1 MPIKRVVNRND
12 GHIYYVIESDGQ
24 TKTYVGVF
32 FVENYDQ
39 LVDHEGEWGL
49 WFVRDAAAD
58 DTGQHGDPTV
68 HEGWAMYAWDTQKR
82 VTKDDGSVVF
92 GGWRKV
98 AEQES
103 VDGPWGIDERI
114 LAQLVKKVDF
124 NLAIESL
131 KTRVST
137 LEVKAEEL
145 EAAINAINVVLAELQ
160 NAKHSHDNKDTLDDL
175 STENDKLKFRDTPV
189 AGYNYLYATR
199 IDGCLA
205 WRDPADKGTAAEP
218 IDNSMEVAKKFA
230 TTSAAYVGMTL
241 SVLENDGS
249 ITEFRMLE
257 DNEHRGPYR
266 AITSK
271 KFITDSPDGRKFYQ
285 REEDGGY
292 TELTASEAATCF
304 DDPTNELFY
313 TDYAVAPVF
322 VDTNIQEAFGG
333 AIFVSS
339 LPTASTAYDNKG
351 VWYPTDDDGDYEPNK
366 FYRSVNGQWVALGED
381 AQQTETVEGAKFI
394 SARILDDVEMP
405 FKRFEFYWQ
414 EPTDST
420 ENKVFWK
427 KTTLVRKHGSAPESI
442 DDGIVVHVTN
452 TSDNGINHFVEVC
465 EYDND
470 KVYYRLFS
478 NSRSGGAYKTTD
490 AVSPE
495 YTTWADIFN
504 ALNQEGMIDKFVNV
518 GDIITLPK
526 HPVYGQID
534 CRVIDVTALGIE
546 RSIRVATKFAL
557 EKKAF
562 GSSNDYDTSDLKK
575 WLDVNFNM
583 YTQFDVLTDSD
594 WIAQEGVTYY
604 AFDTKKGFYELEVEV
619 GKELPE
625 GTVVYIKSTDYPNG
639 IVKGY
644 EIPSASSVG
653 FENIC
658 KVKHLVNK
666 TATID
671 WWTTD
676 KIGDKVAT
684 GNDQTTGSDPTAEL
698 GAVVVFTIKQ

>member
-82 VTKDDGSVVF
+82 VVKGDGSVVF

-131 KTRVST
+131 KTRVSA

-145 EAAINAINVVLAELQ
+145 EAAVNAINEILAELQ
-160 NAKHSHDNKDTLDDL
+160 NAKHNHDNKSTLDDL
-175 STENDKLKFRDTPV
+175 STENSKLKFRDTPV
-189 AGYNYLYATR
+189 AGYNYLYAKR
-199 IDGCLA
+199 IDGMLA
-205 WRDPADKGTAAEP
+205 WADPTVEEAAAVP
-218 IDNSMEVAKKFA
+218 VNSSMDVAKKFA
-230 TTSAAYVGMTL
+230 ATSAAYIGMTL

-249 ITEFRMLE
+249 VTEFRMLE
-257 DNEHRGPYR
+257 DKEHRGPYR
-266 AITSK
+266 ALTSK
-271 KFITDSPDGRKFYQ
+271 KFITNDPERKYYAFSADTYF
-285 REEDGGY
+285 EI
-292 TELTASEAATCF
+292 TAAEAENSF
-304 DDPTNELFY
+304 DLGNTELFY
-313 TDYAVAPVF
+313 TDCAVAPVF
-322 VDTNIQEAFGG
+322 VDTNIRESFGG

-339 LPTASTAYDNKG
+339 LPSASTVYDNRG
-351 VWYPTDDDGDYEPNK
+351 VWYPTDDDGNYEPNK
-366 FYRSVNGQWVALGED
+366 FYRSVDGQWVLLGED

-394 SARILDDVEMP
+394 SARILDDAEMP

-414 EPTDST
+414 EPIDNT
-420 ENKVFWK
+420 ESKVFWK
-427 KTTLVRKHGSAPESI
+427 KTTLIRKHGSAPENI
-442 DDGIVVHVTN
+442 DDGVVVNVTK
-452 TSDNGINHFVEVC
+452 TSDNGINHFVDVC

-478 NSRSGGAYKTTD
+478 NSRSGGTYKPTD

-495 YTTWADIFN
+495 YTTWKDIFN
-504 ALNQEGMIDKFVNV
+504 ALNQEGVIDKFVNV

-534 CRVIDVTALGIE
+534 CEVIDVTALGIE

-562 GSSNDYDTSDLKK
+562 GSSNDYDASDLKK
-575 WLDVNFNM
+575 WLDINFNM
-583 YTQFDVLTDSD
+583 YTQFDILTDSD
-594 WIAQEGVTYY
+594 WIAHEGITYY
-604 AFDTKKGFYELEVEV
+604 AFDTAKGFYELEVEV

-625 GTVVYIKSTDYPNG
+625 GTVVYVKSEDYPDG

-644 EIPSASSVG
+644 EIPSTSSVG
-653 FENIC
+653 FENIS
-658 KVKHLVNK
+658 KEKHLVNK

-684 GNDQTTGSDPTAEL
+684 GNDQTVGSDPTAEL
-698 GAVVVFTIKQ
+698 GTVVVFTIKQ